1 MYHDLVFSTCHRV
14 NVGGTV
20 SHVFLPRKGPTAN
33 SNFYFWKVDRGHYH
47 QSLSHETL
55 HAVHVGFLTVT
66 GFLEPLDG
74 FAVQVVEVPKK
85 AARSVILSDHPPE

>member
-1 MYHDLVFSTCHRV
+1 MTLEKTFFFR
-14 NVGGTV
+14 
-20 SHVFLPRKGPTAN
+20 
-33 SNFYFWKVDRGHYH
+33 KVDRGHYH

-66 GFLEPLDG
+66 GFLEPLGG
-74 FAVQVVEVPKK
+74 FEVQAVEVPKK